1 MRPHGTSLQLE
12 TRRLRAIEFLHA
24 GMTYRQVAD
33 KTRAS
38 LSSVVRW
45 KQDYKKHGE
54 FGLKPKPASGRPALL
69 SPCQKKRLVGMLL
82 RSPLKAGYHTDVWT
96 LSRIRQ
102 VIETKFGVRYT
113 LPNIWKILTGLG
125 WSCQKPVKRAL
136 ERDEKAIANWKRY
149 QWPHIKKGQTTW
161 RPSGVS

>member
-1 MRPHGTSLQLE
+1 MRPLGTSLQLE

-33 KTRAS
+33 KIRSS

-54 FGLKPKPASGRPALL
+54 AGLKPKPASGRPALL
-69 SPCQKKRLVGMLL
+69 SPGQKKRLAGMLL
-82 RSPLKAGYHTDVWT
+82 RSPLKAGYRTDVWT

-113 LPNIWKILTGLG
+113 LPNIWKILTVLG
-125 WSCQKPVKRAL
+125 WSCQKPVKRAR
-136 ERDEKAIANWKRY
+136 ERDEKAIAKWKRY
-149 QWPHIKKGQTTW
+149 QWPHIKKSQKTW